1 MSPEKTVVRPPLGP
15 LSGTVAL
22 IGRPNAGKSTLMNRF
37 LAEKVAIVS
46 DKPQTTRQRITGIL
60 SEARGQM
67 VFFDTPG
74 VHKPEYRLNRRMVK
88 AAIDALDAADVVCLV
103 VDASVKP
110 GKGDD
115 YVVDVV
121 RRSQRPKLVALNKI
135 DLVRKD
141 RLLPRIESYVAAG
154 CFEEIVPVSAASGD
168 GAALLLDLLWKR
180 LPAGAPRYDPEL
192 LTIHTERFLV
202 AERIREKVLEQTRDE
217 LPFATAVIVE
227 RWEERENGVLAL
239 AATILVEKPGQKKIV
254 IGRGGAQIK
263 AIGIAARQDL
273 ERYLERPIYLDL
285 FVREQRHWREDAGV
299 LEELDA
305 GVVAPETLL
314 EP

>member
-1 MSPEKTVVRPPLGP
+1 LKEQARVGP
-15 LSGTVAL
+15 LSGSVAL
-22 IGRPNAGKSTLMNRF
+22 VGRPNAGKSTLMNRF

-60 SEARGQM
+60 SGSRGQM

-74 VHKPEYRLNRRMVK
+74 VHKPEYRLNRRMVQ
-88 AAIDALDAADVVCLV
+88 AATDALDAADVVCLV
-103 VDASVKP
+103 VDASVRP

-115 YVVDVV
+115 YLVDLV
-121 RRSQRPKLVALNKI
+121 RRSRRPALLALNKI

-141 RLLPRIESYVAAG
+141 RLLPLMERYAAAG
-154 CFEEIVPVSAASGD
+154 CFEEIVPVSAATGD
-168 GAALLLDLLWKR
+168 GASLLLDLLWAR
-180 LPAGAPRYDPEL
+180 LPEGPPRYDPEL
-192 LTIHTERFLV
+192 VTIHTERFLV
-202 AERIREKVLEQTRDE
+202 AERIREKALELLHDE
-217 LPFATAVIVE
+217 LPFATAVILD

-285 FVREQRHWREDAGV
+285 FVREQRHWREDPNV

-305 GVVAPETLL
+305 GVVAVDTLL
-314 EP
+314 EPR